1 VPFVRMRDQET
12 TTANPPVRRALS
24 GLRRTT
30 GNGAGPLQTPHS
42 AARERFSFPG
52 CDRRRVT
59 SLIRAVCAT
68 ALIVLAAAPSIVGR
82 AQTPP
87 RPPATPAAPNLAP
100 AANEAAAPI
109 GDGKKSKSIFA
120 EDGPVDTTWA
130 AQVESFWHA
139 MVRLPIAAL
148 LSAVLAFR
156 PRRRGTP
163 TPQGPVIQTQIVLA
177 LVGAI
182 VMMVVGASLARA
194 FGIVGAAG
202 LIRYRAKV
210 EDPKDAGVMLS
221 TLAIG
226 LASGVGLYLLAVF
239 ATAFVFAVLLVIE
252 SIDPDP
258 YSFFNLTITTKDST
272 ALKDLIEGVFRRR
285 RIPYELRS
293 TATEEIC
300 YEVKLPL
307 TTHTDTISDALIS
320 LKAACSVDVKWEPKT
335 DAK

>member
-1 VPFVRMRDQET
+1 MMR
-12 TTANPPVRRALS
+12 
-24 GLRRTT
+24 
-30 GNGAGPLQTPHS
+30 
-42 AARERFSFPG
+42 AA
-52 CDRRRVT
+52 
-59 SLIRAVCAT
+59 CAT
-68 ALIVLAAAPSIVGR
+68 ALIVLAVAPIGR
-82 AQTPP
+82 AQ
-87 RPPATPAAPNLAP
+87 AP
-100 AANEAAAPI
+100 ARPMAMPVAPEPTAQAAIDVMPSV
-109 GDGKKSKSIFA
+109 GEGKKTKSVFA

-130 AQVESFWHA
+130 AQMESFWHA
-139 MVRLPIAAL
+139 VIRLPVAAL
-148 LSAVLAFR
+148 LSAILAFR

-163 TPQGPVIQTQIVLA
+163 KRQGPVIQTQIVLA
-177 LVGAI
+177 LVGAM

-226 LASGVGLYLLAVF
+226 LASGVGLYVFAVF
-239 ATAFVFAVLLVIE
+239 ATGFVLAVLLVIE

-258 YSFFNLTITTKDST
+258 YLLFNLTITTKDSNG
-272 ALKDLIEGVFRRR
+272 LKDLIEGVFRRR

-307 TTHTDTISDALIS
+307 KTHTDTISEALVG
-320 LKAACSVDVKWEPKT
+320 LKSAKSIDVKWEPKK

>member
-1 VPFVRMRDQET
+1 V
-12 TTANPPVRRALS
+12 A
-24 GLRRTT
+24 
-30 GNGAGPLQTPHS
+30 PL
-42 AARERFSFPG
+42 
-52 CDRRRVT
+52 
-59 SLIRAVCAT
+59 
-68 ALIVLAAAPSIVGR
+68 GR
-82 AQTPP
+82 AQAPS
-87 RPPATPAAPNLAP
+87 RPIAIPVAPEQVTQAAIDVIPSVG
-100 AANEAAAPI
+100 E
-109 GDGKKSKSIFA
+109 GKKTKSVFA
-120 EDGPVDTTWA
+120 EDGPVDTTWD
-130 AQVESFWHA
+130 AQMESFWHA
-139 MVRLPIAAL
+139 VVRLPVAAL
-148 LSAVLAFR
+148 LSAILAFR

-163 TPQGPVIQTQIVLA
+163 KRQGPVIQTQIVLA
-177 LVGAI
+177 LVGAM

-226 LASGVGLYLLAVF
+226 LASGVGLYVFAVF
-239 ATAFVFAVLLVIE
+239 ATGFVLAVLLVIE

-258 YSFFNLTITTKDST
+258 YLLFNLTVTTKDSNG
-272 ALKDLIEGVFRRR
+272 LKDLIEGVFRRR

-307 TTHTDTISDALIS
+307 KTHTDTISEALVS
-320 LKAACSVDVKWEPKT
+320 LKSAKSIDVKWEPKK